1 MISIH
6 SFASPPLGIQ
16 FTKNGSMI
24 KRLRKKCVSYVEF
37 DFRSF
42 IICEIVAVTK
52 SLTIFFLKIYFSPI
66 LINEHEICLYIKL
79 FVSKAQKNVYLLKPL
94 VCNPFKNSN
103 TARNRIGVS
112 YSTLPNLMFLAETP
126 QHTKIFR
133 DDASWG

>member
-79 FVSKAQKNVYLLKPL
+79 FVSKALKNLIFQNNSFATLLK
-94 VCNPFKNSN
+94 
-103 TARNRIGVS
+103 TQ
-112 YSTLPNLMFLAETP
+112 TLLEIELESLTQPYLT
-126 QHTKIFR
+126 
-133 DDASWG
+133 